1 MYTVEIDSNRV
12 FITPG
17 GKPSMYFAIML
28 FGQAG
33 AEIIYP
39 EPGFPIYESVINY
52 TGAKAVPMYLSEK
65 KNFSF
70 NADEVLSLINDK
82 TRLIIINNPQNPTGG
97 LIE

>member
-1 MYTVEIDSNRV
+1 MTYFYYKTNTWNSQPQ
-12 FITPG
+12 IT
-17 GKPSMYFAIML
+17 
-28 FGQAG
+28 
-33 AEIIYP
+33 E
-39 EPGFPIYESVINY
+39 E
-52 TGAKAVPMYLSEK
+52 AVKMWEHLSEK